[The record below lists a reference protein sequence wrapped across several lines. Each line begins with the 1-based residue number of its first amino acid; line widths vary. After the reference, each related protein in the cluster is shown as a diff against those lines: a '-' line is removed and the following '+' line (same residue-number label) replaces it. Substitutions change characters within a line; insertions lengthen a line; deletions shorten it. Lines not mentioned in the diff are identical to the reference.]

1 MKSDVT
7 LNVQFFRDV
16 KRHTRATAIFVLYC
30 SKHCFDHFSLA
41 YLITVG
47 TALWLGAHSA
57 GWVLAG
63 QIVLALSVLPVGVWI
78 YQWIEEWRFV
88 QYQKKLDLESEGLSE
103 STHLLHTV

>member
-1 MKSDVT
+1 MSRQWFNSSAMSKNKHVSPRYLCYIV
-7 LNVQFFRDV
+7 LNIVF
-16 KRHTRATAIFVLYC
+16 III
-30 SKHCFDHFSLA
+30 SSA

-57 GWVLAG
+57 GWILAG
-63 QIVLALSVLPVGVWI
+63 QIILALSVLPVGVWI